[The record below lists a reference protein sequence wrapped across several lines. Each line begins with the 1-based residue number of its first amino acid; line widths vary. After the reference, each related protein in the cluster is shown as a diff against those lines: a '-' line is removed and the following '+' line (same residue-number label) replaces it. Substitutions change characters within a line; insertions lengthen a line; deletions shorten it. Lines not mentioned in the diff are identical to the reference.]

1 MVKNPTTNVAE
12 AAMAMKPHIHLHP
25 AYCTIYAF
33 IKGPRNTPPLIAVWN
48 IIMQCPLSWK

>member
-33 IKGPRNTPPLIAVWN
+33 INGPRNTPPLIAVWN